1 MGAPITPQVN
11 IETNRYNEHL
21 MRKKHYPYEVPY
33 SRNFRYKTY
42 RKLKAD
48 LKRLMKEYSVNEC
61 TVYRSLRGEWG
72 ERWEHWHLQGKKL
85 VLGKDG
91 WS

>member
-11 IETNRYNEHL
+11 IETNRQNEFL
-21 MRKKHYPYEVPY
+21 MRNTKYPYDTPNHKTVW
-33 SRNFRYKTY
+33 YKTY

-48 LKRLMKEYSVNEC
+48 LKRLMREYSVDTV
-61 TVYRSLRGEWG
+61 TVYRSRRGEWG
-72 ERWEHWHLQGKKL
+72 EFYEKWELSGNKL
-85 VLGKDG
+85 YLIKSG